1 MTCLFSSIKEIF
13 TGQPLISFQGG
24 ACKAIKSVFIDPYTR
39 LPDSNISYYCT
50 TCQRAFYAP
59 RVEAGGALGCK
70 DTHWGRG
77 ASLFCTISQMRN
89 LRGVP

>member
-39 LPDSNISYYCT
+39 LADSNNCFS
-50 TCQRAFYAP
+50 F
-59 RVEAGGALGCK
+59 
-70 DTHWGRG
+70 
-77 ASLFCTISQMRN
+77 
-89 LRGVP
+89 LREHEFHE